1 MKETKEELLYKVIEI
16 EKVKSKENAY
26 KYMIANYID
35 SSKQEKKSKKVQ
47 LQMISVS
54 SIEEYFNIE
63 IDNDYMQIILED
75 FLRTICQRN
84 DNMYDYS
91 SRIVKHYD
99 LIIQTKNNK
108 MSDEETE
115 FRNMFKAIMFAN
127 CELQK
132 NDVPEYIIKE
142 IKSFIVNSDNLS
154 FDLLK
159 EIVSKITK
167 LN

>member
-1 MKETKEELLYKVIEI
+1 
-16 EKVKSKENAY
+16 
-26 KYMIANYID
+26 
-35 SSKQEKKSKKVQ
+35 
-47 LQMISVS
+47 MISVS

-99 LIIQTKNNK
+99 LIIQTKNNI